1 MQNSMMLI
9 SSTWAEQPTFKLLP
23 ISKDCPY
30 NEVIFDPQS
39 RALAIVGKEKKQTLH
54 MLPKLT
60 DTGDVQMIKVTK
72 RDNGK
77 QYAETRVS
85 METFYEYFIE
95 KKEEVENFIN
105 TFAANSDTYDW
116 QSQVT
121 AAYTAPVAPK
131 GPMIV
136 SAPSIITE

>member
-30 NEVIFDPQS
+30 NEVIFDPSS

-60 DTGDVQMIKVTK
+60 DTGDVQMIKVQK

-95 KKEEVENFIN
+95 KEEEVKDFIT
-105 TFAANSDTYDW
+105 TFASNSDTYDW
-116 QSQVT
+116 ASQVA
-121 AAYTAPVAPK
+121 AAYTVPVAPK
-131 GPMIV
+131 NPMIV
-136 SAPSIITE
+136 STPSIITE